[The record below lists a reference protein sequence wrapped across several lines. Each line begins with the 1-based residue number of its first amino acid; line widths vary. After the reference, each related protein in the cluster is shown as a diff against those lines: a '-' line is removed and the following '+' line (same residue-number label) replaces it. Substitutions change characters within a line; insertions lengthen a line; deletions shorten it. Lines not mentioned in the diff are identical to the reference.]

1 MLEQLKTVTLA
12 SLVKQG
18 KITSINKQL
27 KQNTSGYYY
36 VTMLQG
42 NKANNLYF
50 GKKTGVFLEN
60 HFSVGDNVLPLLK
73 NCNVVQTKNDA
84 GEVRFK
90 ISTSENSN
98 YTSQSELM
106 EIFGS
111 EEVVSDFSM
120 ELFDAEFKAKPE
132 VLIPT
137 EA

>member
-1 MLEQLKTVTLA
+1 MSEQLKTITLA
-12 SLVKQG
+12 SLIKQG
-18 KITSINKQL
+18 KITAIHKQL
-27 KQNTSGYYY
+27 KQNTNGYYY

-42 NKANNLYF
+42 SKASNLYF
-50 GKKTGVFLEN
+50 GKKTGVFLDA
-60 HFSVGDNVLPLLK
+60 HFSVNDNVLPLLK
-73 NCNVVQTKNDA
+73 NCNVVQTVNDA

-111 EEVVSDFSM
+111 EEVVSDFDM
-120 ELFDAEFKAKPE
+120 NLFDAEFQAKPE
-132 VLIPT
+132 VLVPT